1 MNLDFV
7 LNCDILVVGTGIG
20 GLVATKK
27 AISKGKKVCLVTNG
41 KFCGGASYFPLKG
54 TLGIQ
59 GTDGEKDKE

>member
-27 AISKGKKVCLVTNG
+27 LSPKEKKFALLQMVNFVVELVI
-41 KFCGGASYFPLKG
+41 FH
-54 TLGIQ
+54 
-59 GTDGEKDKE
+59 